1 MIIINSV
8 FPVFVLI
15 LVGIIL
21 KRINFTTEKF
31 LIVSDKLV
39 YYILWPAMLFWKIGG
54 QSISNGTNLSIAY
67 ATVCAVIVL
76 FLISTLFIFFY
87 KVKKFDSGTFS
98 QSCYR
103 FNTYIGIAVILNSLG
118 EKGLI
123 PLGLIITFVIPIVN
137 FFSVSILIWFSGE
150 HFSTKSQ
157 IKITVLSIIKN
168 PLILACASG
177 LLFSLSGLKFPIFLH
192 NSFSLISSAA
202 LPLALISIGGSFTV
216 AKFSDYLSLSLFA
229 SAFKLLLF
237 PVIGFLFLS
246 LFNVTGL
253 SFKVGMIFFALPT
266 STAIYALSSQL
277 NSNTNLASSTI
288 VISTA
293 LSLISLSVIFLII

>member
-21 KRINFTTEKF
+21 KKINFTTDKF

-54 QSISNGTNLSIAY
+54 QSISNYTDFSIAY
-67 ATVCAVIVL
+67 ATASAVIVL
-76 FLISTLFIFFY
+76 FLLSTLFIVLY

-118 EKGLI
+118 EQGLI

-168 PLILACASG
+168 PLIIACASG
-177 LLFSLSGLKFPIFLH
+177 LLFSLSGLEFPIFLH

-202 LPLALISIGGSFTV
+202 LPLALISIGGSFTLG
-216 AKFSDYLSLSLFA
+216 KFSDYLSLSLFA
-229 SAFKLLLF
+229 SVFKLLLF
-237 PVIGFLFLS
+237 PSIGFIFLS
-246 LFNVTGL
+246 FFNVTGI
-253 SFKVGMIFFALPT
+253 SYKVGMIFFALPT